1 MTKSWCTRI
10 IAVTVVFN
18 CAGGPVAW
26 AQMNQ
31 APGKQQMQAVAP
43 PALTRIVPTSYGYD
57 LIGTGFGL
65 DKNKVQIFEGATQ
78 LTGSA
83 VVSLAGDKIAVQSK
97 PSGSVQHKVVVAG
110 QSSGLS
116 FTHPVSGQA
125 VGMQSELKQNASIA
139 QPLGGA
145 RDSGSAAISD
155 VNLKQNIDLKG
166 LAGQSQGQS
175 DLKQGGLQS
184 GMQGQLGGK
193 AALLGESGGVQS
205 SGDKLKESLGKQG
218 PITGSN
224 ADTFGGG
231 RINAKN
237 QGGTGNFAGTGK
249 GKTSSGE
256 LDDKAMGGAKGSP
269 EETRYEQQA
278 GDVHY
283 KATENMSQSDRQ
295 TYWAKE
301 EKSQR
306 EGSDPAPKGGAAGRP
321 RDDTLGTGSG
331 PMTRQDVNFQRRAL
345 DARTNATGK
354 GDDRGDQQPTGGG
367 DGRMIERNKA
377 DGPDR
382 EKGTS
387 TVNMDKALEINKV
400 VNPVR
405 Q

>member
-1 MTKSWCTRI
+1 MMNNLWAQI
-10 IAVTVVFN
+10 IAVALVFN
-18 CAGGPVAW
+18 YAGGTLAW

-31 APGKQQMQAVAP
+31 TQGKQQMQPVAP
-43 PALTRIVPTSYGYD
+43 PALARVVPTSYGYD
-57 LIGTGFGL
+57 LIGTGFGI
-65 DKNKVQIFEGATQ
+65 DKSKVQIFEGSAQ
-78 LTGSA
+78 LAASA
-83 VVSLAGDKIAVQSK
+83 VISLAGDKIAVQSK
-97 PSGSVQHKVVVAG
+97 PSGSIQHKVVVAG

-116 FTHPVSGQA
+116 FTHAASGAGGQA
-125 VGMQSELKQNASIA
+125 MGMQSDIKQNASMA

-145 RDSGSAAISD
+145 KDFGSAAISD
-155 VNLKQNIDLKG
+155 ANLKQNIDLKG
-166 LAGQSQGQS
+166 LGGQGQG
-175 DLKQGGLQS
+175 LNQGQGQGQGLNQGQGQGQGQGLNQGQGQALGGGVQS
-184 GMQGQLGGK
+184 GKDSLI
-193 AALLGESGGVQS
+193 GESGGVKS
-205 SGDKLKESLGKQG
+205 SGDKLKESIGKQG

-306 EGSDPAPKGGAAGRP
+306 EGSDPAPKGGTAGRP
-321 RDDTLGTGSG
+321 RDDALPSGS
-331 PMTRQDVNFQRRAL
+331 
-345 DARTNATGK
+345 
-354 GDDRGDQQPTGGG
+354 
-367 DGRMIERNKA
+367 
-377 DGPDR
+377 
-382 EKGTS
+382 
-387 TVNMDKALEINKV
+387 
-400 VNPVR
+400 
-405 Q
+405 